1 MKKILEIRSVVCG
14 KSLLHLTESGMFIGS
29 VEMTG
34 PNDLYR
40 TIPQD
45 IVILSAEN
53 IQSGDTY
60 IWMNNYQQCKADN
73 NMLMTINNHVKNG
86 DIKKVVASY
95 QKGNISTHLQATYIS
110 TYNSKKIKSVVVEYN
125 DATGLPL
132 FDKVNDI
139 KASFVNV
146 NFDIDDIFD
155 LMKTSY
161 MKGQATSLALEED
174 SFRKRDSYLQS
185 KLCTYLAKK
194 QND

>member
-1 MKKILEIRSVVCG
+1 MKKILEIRSVPCA

-45 IVILSAEN
+45 IVILSSEN

-60 IWMNNYQQCKADN
+60 IWMNNYQQCKAEGILSDD
-73 NMLMTINNHVKNG
+73 IINHVING

-95 QKGNISTHLQATYIS
+95 KKGNISTHLQATYIS
-110 TYNSKKIKSVVVEYN
+110 TYSSKKTNNVVVDYN

-139 KASFVNV
+139 KASFINV

-161 MKGQATSLALEED
+161 VKGQTTKFEED

-185 KLCTYLAKK
+185 KLCTYLAQK